1 MRRLG
6 HETKFKTRN
15 TKTKSRQLS
24 KFNVR
29 YLCICKKDTYFLLM
43 KILTRETEGYLCGL
57 VTIWRRKSSHLSCWC
72 GRQNQTRQT
81 RSFPLFRKHSQ
92 GIKQR
97 NDAVNYYISRNS
109 TELRD
114 YHLIVG
120 VVTCVAELVNNHFYR
135 RIFCASYVS
144 AEITFLS
151 GIDLKEGSKFQF

>member
-1 MRRLG
+1 MWRLG
-6 HETKFKTRN
+6 HETAKLKTQN

-24 KFNVR
+24 KFNMW
-29 YLCICKKDTYFLLM
+29 YLFIYKKNTYFLLM
-43 KILTRETEGYLCGL
+43 KILTRETEGYLGGL

-114 YHLIVG
+114 YHLTAG
-120 VVTCVAELVNNHFYR
+120 VVSCVAELVNNQ
-135 RIFCASYVS
+135 
-144 AEITFLS
+144 FLS
-151 GIDLKEGSKFQF
+151 KNLLHFIRLRRNNISFWNWFKRRF